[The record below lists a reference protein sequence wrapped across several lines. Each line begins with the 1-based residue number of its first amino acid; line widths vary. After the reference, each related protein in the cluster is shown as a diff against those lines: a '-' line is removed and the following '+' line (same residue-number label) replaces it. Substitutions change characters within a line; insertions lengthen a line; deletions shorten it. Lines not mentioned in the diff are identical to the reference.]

1 MSLKNMHFR
10 CKEGA
15 TGDTMPFYHGGK
27 YHMFVL
33 TSTDG
38 SVVKRNGD
46 AWSHLVSDDY
56 VHWEFVSKVVEKSD
70 IPGTPNKD
78 GAWTGSVAEK
88 DGVFHMYYTA
98 YNEDQKRQTICHG
111 TSKDMLTWEFDESP
125 ILMGD
130 GIKYETIDFRD
141 PDVFYNE
148 DDGCWWM
155 LICARLNH
163 GPSFKRGCIALAKSD
178 DLYNWT
184 MQDEPL
190 YAPGVAHCMEC
201 PHMFKLG
208 DKWYIFF
215 SRYCHDQKTHYRVS
229 DSMYGPWKVPYPD
242 AVNTRCYYA
251 VKSLFDGEKRLGA
264 AWVFDRLN
272 ENDNGSFQWGGDLGM
287 PYEFVQ
293 QPDGTLN
300 FKVLEAAVDAYKDKE
315 IPYKLEEGLLGSFVD
330 DNGVITGGD
339 EAILM
344 RRLRTKMVLL
354 W

>member
-1 MSLKNMHFR
+1 
-10 CKEGA
+10 
-15 TGDTMPFYHGGK
+15 
-27 YHMFVL
+27 
-33 TSTDG
+33 
-38 SVVKRNGD
+38 
-46 AWSHLVSDDY
+46 
-56 VHWEFVSKVVEKSD
+56 
-70 IPGTPNKD
+70 
-78 GAWTGSVAEK
+78 
-88 DGVFHMYYTA
+88 
-98 YNEDQKRQTICHG
+98 
-111 TSKDMLTWEFDESP
+111 
-125 ILMGD
+125 
-130 GIKYETIDFRD
+130 
-141 PDVFYNE
+141 
-148 DDGCWWM
+148 
-155 LICARLNH
+155 
-163 GPSFKRGCIALAKSD
+163 
-178 DLYNWT
+178 
-184 MQDEPL
+184 
-190 YAPGVAHCMEC
+190 
-201 PHMFKLG
+201 MFKLG

-339 EAILM
+339 EGYTYAKIAHEDGPVMVEMDIEVDDNVEECGIIFRSRDDLNKGYRLGIRPDEDTAIIALWPERM
-344 RRLRTKMVLL
+344 DPNWDNMLTTLNEESIGYPELSTYGYPPVRAQMGLRGTKVFNIKLFLTNSLVEANVNGKVAMAFRQYDKADGMIGIYTQAGKATFKNIHIYQPVD
-354 W
+354 